1 MKLLLIRGLPGSG
14 KSTMAAGLDGFKHYE
29 ADMYFVSPDGAYEY
43 DKTKVQ
49 DAHLWCQI
57 QVAAALADGQD
68 VVVSNTFSRRWEMK
82 PYEELAQRFGA
93 VLLTVTLT
101 GQYTNV
107 HGVPDEVIERMRARW
122 ED

>member
-1 MKLLLIRGLPGSG
+1 MSKLVIIRGLPGSG
-14 KSTMAAGLDGFKHYE
+14 KSTMAAGLEGFKHYE
-29 ADMYFVSPDGAYEY
+29 TDMYFMRDGAYHY
-43 DKTKVQ
+43 DKDEVQ
-49 DAHLWCQI
+49 EAHAWCQM
-57 QVAAALADGQD
+57 QVYSALDDGND
-68 VVVSNTFSRRWEMK
+68 VVVSNTFTRRWEMQ

-93 VLLTVTLT
+93 VVLVVALT